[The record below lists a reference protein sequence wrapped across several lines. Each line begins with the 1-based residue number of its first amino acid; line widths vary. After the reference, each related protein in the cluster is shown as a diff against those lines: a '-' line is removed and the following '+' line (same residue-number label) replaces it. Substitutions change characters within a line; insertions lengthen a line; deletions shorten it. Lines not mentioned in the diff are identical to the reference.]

1 MDFFHLIHE
10 LDEKYGDRLGR
21 RDRSI
26 DIATEDL
33 IFHLEWSDMNDSNT
47 ELDNISVTIMQ
58 NDMNK
63 NIVNTVHVNATYM
76 SIPIL
81 VAVLG
86 DYQIL

>member
-1 MDFFHLIHE
+1 M
-10 LDEKYGDRLGR
+10 
-21 RDRSI
+21 S
-26 DIATEDL
+26 
-33 IFHLEWSDMNDSNT
+33 DSNT

-81 VAVLG
+81 VAILG
-86 DYQIL
+86 DYQII